1 MAVVVPLVGCQDP
14 RTRAVLV
21 QEVGDLLVD
30 VDAWCGCDGASRP
43 NRGRVT
49 RHRGQSLDA
58 FLVSLS
64 RRGARSGQLLPI
76 VSVYRLRAV
85 LRGYSGPAQAL
96 RLILVA
102 GLSLDL
108 ELVGIEDTTAIL
120 VEPRA
125 RPNRRLRPSLPVGV
139 LVLALLLHSAES
151 VRSEKILVLDL
162 LLGQLLRARL
172 EALAATGALAL
183 RLRRSVGDALALV
196 ALRLD
201 LRVVRHVLE
210 IL

>member
-1 MAVVVPLVGCQDP
+1 M
-14 RTRAVLV
+14 
-21 QEVGDLLVD
+21 
-30 VDAWCGCDGASRP
+30 
-43 NRGRVT
+43 
-49 RHRGQSLDA
+49 
-58 FLVSLS
+58 
-64 RRGARSGQLLPI
+64 
-76 VSVYRLRAV
+76 
-85 LRGYSGPAQAL
+85 
-96 RLILVA
+96 ILVA

-108 ELVGIEDTTAIL
+108 ELVGIEDAIL

-139 LVLALLLHSAES
+139 LVLALLLDSAES

-162 LLGQLLRARL
+162 LLGQLLRAGL
-172 EALAATGALAL
+172 EALTATGALAL